1 MTNVQRTHTHEQA
14 VPDPQSMMRAI
25 VHDRYGS
32 PNVLE
37 IRDVAIPAPAAGEVL
52 VRVTAASLNPLDW
65 HFTTGRPYFM
75 RLLYGLRRPK
85 QPILGADVA
94 GRIVALGEDVTD
106 VAVGDRVAGVASGSL
121 AEYAIARASRL
132 AVVPDALT
140 DEEAAAIP
148 LAGITALQAV
158 RDQGR
163 VSAGQ
168 QVLVIGAGGGVG
180 VHAVQ
185 LAVAA
190 GAIVTGVCS
199 TGNVDLVRSLGAA
212 AVVDHTTSDWATKD
226 GATKDGATKGGA
238 DGSRYDVIIDNVG
251 TRPLGVC
258 RRALVKG
265 GTYVMIGGPKANP
278 WLDPLARVVAG
289 KIRFA
294 VRSEQFRQFTA
305 TTSADDLRVL
315 WDHVDAG
322 RMRPVIGRRIHLA
335 EVPEAISRFGTGRAS
350 GKTVVHVAG
359 THPMGATS

>member
-1 MTNVQRTHTHEQA
+1 MRWSDDERTAYAHHDKA

-52 VRVTAASLNPLDW
+52 VRVTAASLHPLDW

-75 RLLYGLRRPK
+75 RLRYGLRRPK

-106 VAVGDRVAGVASGSL
+106 VAVGDRLAGVASGSF

-158 RDQGR
+158 RNQGR

-190 GAIVTGVCS
+190 GAIVTGVCG
-199 TGNVDLVRSLGAA
+199 TDNVDLVLSLGAL
-212 AVVDHTTSDWATKD
+212 AVVDHTTSDWASKD
-226 GATKDGATKGGA
+226 RASKDRA
-238 DGSRYDVIIDNVG
+238 DGTRYDVIIDNVG
-251 TRPLGVC
+251 MSPLGVC

-265 GTYVMIGGPKANP
+265 GIYVMIGGPKTNP
-278 WLDPLARVVAG
+278 WFDPLARVAAG

-305 TTSADDLRVL
+305 TSSADDLRVL
-315 WDHVDAG
+315 WNHVDAG
-322 RMRPVIGRRIHLA
+322 RMRPVIGRRINLA
-335 EVPEAISRFGTGRAS
+335 EVREAISRSGTGRAS
-350 GKTVVHVAG
+350 GKTVVRVAG
-359 THPMGATS
+359 THPVGATS